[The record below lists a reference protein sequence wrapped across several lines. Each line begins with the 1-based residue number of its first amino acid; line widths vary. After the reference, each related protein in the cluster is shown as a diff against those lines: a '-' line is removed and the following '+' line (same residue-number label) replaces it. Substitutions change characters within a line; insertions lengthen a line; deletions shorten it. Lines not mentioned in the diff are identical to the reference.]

1 MSLADELEKVVGEGY
16 VLRGDRIGPRYTQD
30 LWGSDRVGDARVVV
44 RPADTAQVSEVLRLC
59 HTAGVPV
66 VPQGGMTG
74 LVSAGVPTADE
85 IVLSLERCDRIEEC
99 DPVART
105 MTVQAGVTLQAVQ
118 DLAEE
123 HGLIFPLDLAPRGSC
138 TIGGNLATNAGG
150 NRVLLYGMTRD
161 LVLGIEAVLAD
172 GTVVNGL
179 HKLVKNN
186 AGYDLK
192 HLFIGT
198 EGTLGVIT
206 RATLRLRPKPRVRLA
221 AFCGL
226 PSLAETIE
234 LLNRM
239 QGALP
244 GMVSAFEAMWDSA
257 YQVVA
262 ERADEVRLPLR
273 GEHPVY
279 ALVEC
284 SGSDPGGDADR
295 FVRALDAAGDLISEC
310 AVGQTPAEVARL
322 WSVRE
327 RIPAEVLRM
336 QPLFGFDISLPAT
349 DLDRYLSDVRAQLR
363 EHWPQV
369 RLIVFGHL
377 GDGNVHIAVITG
389 EKTRERKP
397 LVEDIVYRNLR
408 RYGGSISAE
417 HGIGFE
423 KRPYLGYSRSP
434 EEIALMRTLKA
445 ALDPRGI
452 LNPGRVF
459 TLDASAPATDVP
471 YPRESGAEVLR

>member
-1 MSLADELEKVVGEGY
+1 VSLVEKLAGAVDAENVLQGE
-16 VLRGDRIGPRYTQD
+16 DIGPRYVQD
-30 LWGSDRVGDARVVV
+30 LWGSDRKGDARLVV
-44 RPADTAQVSEVLRLC
+44 RPRGTAEVAEVLRLC
-59 HTAGVPV
+59 HAAGVPV

-74 LVSAGVPTADE
+74 LVSGGVPGADE
-85 IVLSLERCDRIEEC
+85 VILSLERCDLIEEI
-99 DPVART
+99 DPVTRT
-105 MTVQAGVTLQAVQ
+105 MTVQAGVTLQRVQ

-123 HGLIFPLDLAPRGSC
+123 HGLAFPLDLAPRGSC
-138 TIGGNLATNAGG
+138 TIGGNLSTNAGG

-161 LVLGIEAVLAD
+161 LVLGVEAVLAD

-206 RATLRLRPKPRVRLA
+206 RATLRLRPRPTVRLA
-221 AFCGL
+221 AFVGL
-226 PSLAETIE
+226 PTLADTVR
-234 LLNRM
+234 LLHRM
-239 QGALP
+239 QAALP
-244 GMVSAFEAMWDSA
+244 GMISAFEAIWDEA

-262 ERADEVRLPLR
+262 QSAAVRLPLR
-273 GEHPVY
+273 ERHRLY

-284 SGSDPGGDADR
+284 SGSDPDGDADR
-295 FVRALDAAGDLISEC
+295 FVAALDGASALLGES
-310 AVGQTPAEVARL
+310 AVAQTPAEVAQM

-336 QPLFGFDISLPAT
+336 QPLFGFDVSLPVAN
-349 DLDRYLSDVRAQLR
+349 LEHYLADVTTQLR
-363 EHWPQV
+363 AHWPAV

-389 EKTRERKP
+389 ETTRERKP
-397 LVEDIVYRNLR
+397 LVEQIVYRNAER
-408 RYGGSISAE
+408 FGGSISGE

-423 KRPYLGYSRSP
+423 KRPYLGYSRNP
-434 EEIALMRTLKA
+434 DEIALMRRLKK
-445 ALDPRGI
+445 ALDPTAI

-459 TLDASAPATDVP
+459 TADDEPEQSPAPATE
-471 YPRESGAEVLR
+471 RSGQ